1 MSKTTDRAITAAG
14 LLLGAAAVGYPVGAL
29 LARRWRATPT
39 TAAPAKPYSQSD
51 AVVTSITNLTP
62 TRKDPS

>member
-1 MSKTTDRAITAAG
+1 MSRLSDTVVTAAG
-14 LLLGAAAVGYPVGAL
+14 LVLGAAAVGIPTGAW

-51 AVVTSITNLTP
+51 AVVTSLTNLKGAKP
-62 TRKDPS
+62 